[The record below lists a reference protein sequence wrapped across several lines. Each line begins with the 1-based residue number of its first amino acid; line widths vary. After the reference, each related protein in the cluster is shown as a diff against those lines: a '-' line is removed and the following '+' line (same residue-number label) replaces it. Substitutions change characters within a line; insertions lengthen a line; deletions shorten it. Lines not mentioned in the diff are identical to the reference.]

1 MSNKPTL
8 PVWTIPLLLALLG
21 IALLVG
27 NLGLAA
33 KVLVAIETLAYCA
46 YLIARGRAAGDAPR
60 PVSNLLALFPG
71 HLLLLLAIS
80 TLSVPS
86 GLAYVWALVPPA
98 TVLYDLITWRG
109 MLRARIRT
117 SISAVVY
124 VIIWADVFFLLERL
138 IALTREWD
146 ETILIVVLGL
156 VGSVFLGLG
165 LYRHRLAAKE

>member
-1 MSNKPTL
+1 MKPTL
-8 PVWTIPLLLALLG
+8 PIWTIPLLLALLG

-33 KVLVAIETLAYCA
+33 KVLVAVEALGYCG
-46 YLIARGRAAGDAPR
+46 YLILRARSSGDAPR

-80 TLSVPS
+80 LLEGPD
-86 GLAYVWALVPPA
+86 GLAYVWAIVPPA
-98 TVLYDLITWRG
+98 TILYDLISWRG
-109 MLRARIRT
+109 GLRAPFRT
-117 SISAVVY
+117 SISAILY
-124 VIIWADVFFLLERL
+124 GIIWVDLFFLLERL

-146 ETILIVVLGL
+146 ERIIIVVLGV
-156 VGSVFLGLG
+156 VGCAFLGLG